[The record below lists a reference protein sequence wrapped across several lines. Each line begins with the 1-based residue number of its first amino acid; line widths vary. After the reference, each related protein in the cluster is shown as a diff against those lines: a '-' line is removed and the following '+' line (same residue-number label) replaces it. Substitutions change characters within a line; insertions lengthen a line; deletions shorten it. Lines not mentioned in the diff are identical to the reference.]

1 MTRIESAEKI
11 TNAMRILEK
20 EKGNNAFTAK
30 EYKQFGKNIPSL
42 QTLRDKRLI
51 KVNSSETFTKNI
63 PNSSSEYYVYNNK
76 NQIVMKFMDYKFL
89 PKPAQEA
96 LIKANDGKAF
106 EIKCPDEITITCK
119 RYYYIADYNEMAD
132 FVRGEREYFLEK
144 KEEKE
149 QELIEINNKIEK
161 LEEIFK

>member
-20 EKGNNAFTAK
+20 EKGNEVFTAR
-30 EYKQFGKNIPSL
+30 EYKQFGKNMPSL
-42 QTLRDKRLI
+42 QTLKDKYLI
-51 KVNSSETFTKNI
+51 KVNNSETFTKTI
-63 PNSSSEYYVYNNK
+63 PNSSSECYVYNNK
-76 NQIVMKFMDYKFL
+76 NQVVMKWNEYKNL
-89 PKPAQEA
+89 SKIAQEA
-96 LIKANDGKAF
+96 LIKANDGEAF

-119 RYYYIADYNEMAD
+119 RYYYVADYDEMAD
-132 FVRGEREYFLEK
+132 FAKREREYFLMK

>member
-30 EYKQFGKNIPSL
+30 EYKQFGKNMPSL
-42 QTLRDKRLI
+42 QTLRDKRLV
-51 KVNSSETFTKNI
+51 KMNNFETFTKTI
-63 PNSSSEYYVYNNK
+63 PNSSSECYVYNNK
-76 NQIVMKFMDYKFL
+76 KQVVMKWNEYKNL
-89 PKPAQEA
+89 SKIAQEA
-96 LIKANDGKAF
+96 LIKANDGEAF

-119 RYYYIADYNEMAD
+119 RYYYVADYDEMAD
-132 FVRGEREYFLEK
+132 FAKREREYFLTK

>member
-11 TNAMRILEK
+11 TNAMKVLKKEK
-20 EKGNNAFTAK
+20 ENKIFTAR
-30 EYKQFGKNIPSL
+30 EYKQLGKDMPSL

-63 PNSSSEYYVYNNK
+63 PNSSSECYIYNNK
-76 NQIVMKFMDYKFL
+76 KQIVKKFMNYKNL
-89 PKPAQEA
+89 SIIAQEA
-96 LIKANDGKAF
+96 LIKANDGEAF
-106 EIKCPDEITITCK
+106 EIKCPDEIAITCK
-119 RYYYIADYNEMAD
+119 RYYYVADYDEMAD
-132 FVRGEREYFLEK
+132 FAKREREYFLTK

-149 QELIEINNKIEK
+149 QELIDINNKIEK

>member
-20 EKGNNAFTAK
+20 EKGNKVFTAK
-30 EYKQFGKNIPSL
+30 EYKQFGKDMPSL
-42 QTLRDKRLI
+42 QTLRDKRLV
-51 KVNSSETFTKNI
+51 KMNNSETFTKTI
-63 PNSSSEYYVYNNK
+63 PNSSSECYVYNNK
-76 NQIVMKFMDYKFL
+76 KQVVMKWNEYKSL
-89 PKPAQEA
+89 SKIAQEA
-96 LIKANDGKAF
+96 LIKANDGEAF

-119 RYYYIADYNEMAD
+119 RYYYVADYDEMAV
-132 FVRGEREYFLEK
+132 FARIERKYFLTK

-149 QELIEINNKIEK
+149 QELIDINNKIEK

>member
-20 EKGNNAFTAK
+20 EKGNEVFTAR
-30 EYKQFGKNIPSL
+30 EYKHFGKDMPSL

-51 KVNSSETFTKNI
+51 KVNNSETFTKTI
-63 PNSSSEYYVYNNK
+63 PNSSSECYAYNNK
-76 NQIVMKFMDYKFL
+76 NQVVMKWNEYKNL
-89 PKPAQEA
+89 SKIAQEA

-119 RYYYIADYNEMAD
+119 RYYYVADYDEMAD
-132 FVRGEREYFLEK
+132 FAKREREYFLMK

-149 QELIEINNKIEK
+149 QELIDINNKIEK

>member
-11 TNAMRILEK
+11 TNAMKVLKKEK
-20 EKGNNAFTAK
+20 ENKIFTAR
-30 EYKQFGKNIPSL
+30 EYKQLGKDMPSL

-51 KVNSSETFTKNI
+51 KVNSSETFIKNI
-63 PNSSSEYYVYNNK
+63 PNSSSECYIYNNK
-76 NQIVMKFMDYKFL
+76 KQVVMKWNEYKNL
-89 PKPAQEA
+89 SKIAQDA
-96 LIKANDGKAF
+96 LIKANDGEAF
-106 EIKCPDEITITCK
+106 EIKYPDEITITCK
-119 RYYYIADYNEMAD
+119 RYYYVADYDEMAD
-132 FVRGEREYFLEK
+132 FAKREREYFLMK

>member
-11 TNAMRILEK
+11 TNAMKVLEK
-20 EKGNNAFTAK
+20 EKGNKAFTAR
-30 EYKQFGKNIPSL
+30 EYKQLGKDMPSL

-63 PNSSSEYYVYNNK
+63 PNSSSECYVYNN
-76 NQIVMKFMDYKFL
+76 QHQAVMKWNDYIIL
-89 PKPAQEA
+89 PTTAQEA
-96 LIKANDGKAF
+96 LIKANDGEVF
-106 EIKCPDEITITCK
+106 EIKCPEEVTITCK
-119 RYYYIADYNEMAD
+119 RYYYIADYDEMAD
-132 FVRGEREYFLEK
+132 FAKRERDYFLTK

-149 QELIEINNKIEK
+149 QELIEINNKIKK

>member
-11 TNAMRILEK
+11 TNAMKVLKK
-20 EKGNNAFTAK
+20 EKGNEVFTAR
-30 EYKQFGKNIPSL
+30 EYKQFGKNMPSL
-42 QTLRDKRLI
+42 QTLRDKRLV
-51 KVNSSETFTKNI
+51 KMNNSETFTKTI
-63 PNSSSEYYVYNNK
+63 PNFSSECYVYNNK
-76 NQIVMKFMDYKFL
+76 NQVVMKWNEYKNL
-89 PKPAQEA
+89 SKIAQDA
-96 LIKANDGKAF
+96 LIKANDGEAF

-119 RYYYIADYNEMAD
+119 RYYYVADYDEMAD
-132 FVRGEREYFLEK
+132 FAKREREYFLMK

>member
-20 EKGNNAFTAK
+20 EKGNEVFTAK
-30 EYKQFGKNIPSL
+30 EYKHFGKDMPSL
-42 QTLRDKRLI
+42 QTLRNKRLV
-51 KVNSSETFTKNI
+51 KMNNSETFTKTI
-63 PNSSSEYYVYNNK
+63 PNSSSECYVYNNK
-76 NQIVMKFMDYKFL
+76 NQVVMKWNEYKIL
-89 PKPAQEA
+89 PKIAQEA

-119 RYYYIADYNEMAD
+119 RYYYVADYDEMAD
-132 FVRGEREYFLEK
+132 FAKREKEYFVTK

>member
-11 TNAMRILEK
+11 TNAMKVLEK
-20 EKGNNAFTAK
+20 EKGNKAFTAR
-30 EYKQFGKNIPSL
+30 EYKQLGKDMPSL

-63 PNSSSEYYVYNNK
+63 PNSSSECYVYNN
-76 NQIVMKFMDYKFL
+76 QHQVVMKWNDYIIL
-89 PKPAQEA
+89 PTTAQEA
-96 LIKANDGKAF
+96 LIKANDGEVF
-106 EIKCPDEITITCK
+106 EIKCPEEVTITCK
-119 RYYYIADYNEMAD
+119 RYYYIADYDEMAD
-132 FVRGEREYFLEK
+132 FAKRERDYFLTK

-149 QELIEINNKIEK
+149 QELIEINNKIKK

>member
-30 EYKQFGKNIPSL
+30 EYKQFGKNISSL
-42 QTLRDKRLI
+42 QTLRDKRLV
-51 KVNSSETFTKNI
+51 KMNNSETFTKTI
-63 PNSSSEYYVYNNK
+63 PNSSSECYVYNNK
-76 NQIVMKFMDYKFL
+76 NQVVMKWNEYKNL
-89 PKPAQEA
+89 SKIAQDA
-96 LIKANDGKAF
+96 LIKANDGEAF

-119 RYYYIADYNEMAD
+119 RYYYVADYDEMAD
-132 FVRGEREYFLEK
+132 FARREREYFLTK

>member
-11 TNAMRILEK
+11 TNAMRILKK
-20 EKGNNAFTAK
+20 EKGNEVFTAK
-30 EYKQFGKNIPSL
+30 EYKHFGKDMPSL
-42 QTLRDKRLI
+42 QTLRNKRLV
-51 KVNSSETFTKNI
+51 KMNNSETFTKTI
-63 PNSSSEYYVYNNK
+63 PNSSSECYVYNNK
-76 NQIVMKFMDYKFL
+76 KQAVMKWNEYKNL
-89 PKPAQEA
+89 SKIAQEA
-96 LIKANDGKAF
+96 LIKANDGEAF

-119 RYYYIADYNEMAD
+119 RYYYIADYDEMAD
-132 FVRGEREYFLEK
+132 FAKREREYFLTK

>member
-20 EKGNNAFTAK
+20 EKGKKVFTAK
-30 EYKQFGKNIPSL
+30 EYKQLGKDIPSL

-51 KVNSSETFTKNI
+51 KVNSSETFIKNI
-63 PNSSSEYYVYNNK
+63 PNSSSECYIYNNK
-76 NQIVMKFMDYKFL
+76 KQVVMKLMDYRNLSKI
-89 PKPAQEA
+89 AQEA

-106 EIKCPDEITITCK
+106 DIKCPDEITISCK
-119 RYYYIADYNEMAD
+119 RYYYVADYDEMAD
-132 FVRGEREYFLEK
+132 FAKREREYFLTK

-149 QELIEINNKIEK
+149 QELIDINNKIKK

>member
-20 EKGNNAFTAK
+20 EKGNEVFTAR
-30 EYKQFGKNIPSL
+30 EYKQFGKNMPSL
-42 QTLRDKRLI
+42 QTLRDKRLV
-51 KVNSSETFTKNI
+51 KMNNSETFTKTI
-63 PNSSSEYYVYNNK
+63 PNSSSECYVYNNK
-76 NQIVMKFMDYKFL
+76 KQVVMKWNEYKNL
-89 PKPAQEA
+89 SKIAQDA
-96 LIKANDGKAF
+96 LIKANDGEAF

-119 RYYYIADYNEMAD
+119 RYYYVADYDEMAN
-132 FVRGEREYFLEK
+132 FARIERKYFLTK

>member
-30 EYKQFGKNIPSL
+30 EYKQFGKNMPSL
-42 QTLRDKRLI
+42 QTLRDKYLI
-51 KVNSSETFTKNI
+51 KVNNSETFTKTI
-63 PNSSSEYYVYNNK
+63 PNSSSECYVYNNK
-76 NQIVMKFMDYKFL
+76 KQVVMKWNEYKNL
-89 PKPAQEA
+89 SKIAQDA
-96 LIKANDGKAF
+96 LIKANDGEAF

-119 RYYYIADYNEMAD
+119 RYYYVADYDEMAD
-132 FVRGEREYFLEK
+132 FAKRERKYFLAK

>member
-20 EKGNNAFTAK
+20 EKGNKAFTAR
-30 EYKQFGKNIPSL
+30 EYKHFGKDMPSL
-42 QTLRDKRLI
+42 QTLRDKYLI
-51 KVNSSETFTKNI
+51 KVNNSETFTKTI
-63 PNSSSEYYVYNNK
+63 PNSSSECYVYNNK
-76 NQIVMKFMDYKFL
+76 KQVVMKWNDYKIL
-89 PKPAQEA
+89 PKIAQEA
-96 LIKANDGKAF
+96 LIKANDGEAF
-106 EIKCPDEITITCK
+106 EIKCPDEIAITCK
-119 RYYYIADYNEMAD
+119 RYYYIADYDEMAD
-132 FVRGEREYFLEK
+132 FARREREYFLEK

>member
-1 MTRIESAEKI
+1 MTRIKSAEKI

-20 EKGNNAFTAK
+20 EKGNKVFTAK
-30 EYKQFGKNIPSL
+30 EYKQFGKDISSL
-42 QTLRDKRLI
+42 QTLKDKRLI

-63 PNSSSEYYVYNNK
+63 PNFSSECYIYNNK
-76 NQIVMKFMDYKFL
+76 KQVVMKLMDYKNL
-89 PKPAQEA
+89 SKIAQEA
-96 LIKANDGKAF
+96 LIKANDGEAF

-119 RYYYIADYNEMAD
+119 RYYYVADYDEMAD
-132 FVRGEREYFLEK
+132 FAKREREYFLMK

-149 QELIEINNKIEK
+149 QELIDINNKIEK

>member
-1 MTRIESAEKI
+1 
-11 TNAMRILEK
+11 MRILEK

-30 EYKQFGKNIPSL
+30 EYKQFGKNMPSL
-42 QTLRDKRLI
+42 QTLRDKYLI
-51 KVNSSETFTKNI
+51 KVNNSETFTKTI
-63 PNSSSEYYVYNNK
+63 PNSSSECYVYNNK
-76 NQIVMKFMDYKFL
+76 KQVVMKWNEYKNL
-89 PKPAQEA
+89 SKIAQDA
-96 LIKANDGKAF
+96 LIKANDGEAF

-119 RYYYIADYNEMAD
+119 RYYYVADYDEMAD
-132 FVRGEREYFLEK
+132 FAKRERGYFLTK

>member
-20 EKGNNAFTAK
+20 EKRNEAFTAR
-30 EYKQFGKNIPSL
+30 EYKQLGKDMPSL
-42 QTLRDKRLI
+42 QTLRDKLLI

-63 PNSSSEYYVYNNK
+63 PNSSSECYIYNNK
-76 NQIVMKFMDYKFL
+76 KQVVMKLMDYKNL
-89 PKPAQEA
+89 SKIAQEA
-96 LIKANDGKAF
+96 LIKTNDGEAF
-106 EIKCPDEITITCK
+106 EIKCPDEITISCK
-119 RYYYIADYNEMAD
+119 RYYYVADYDEMAD
-132 FVRGEREYFLEK
+132 FAKRERGYFLTK

-149 QELIEINNKIEK
+149 QELIDINNKIEK

>member
-20 EKGNNAFTAK
+20 EKGNEVFTAK
-30 EYKQFGKNIPSL
+30 EYKQFEKDISSL

-51 KVNSSETFTKNI
+51 KVNNSETFTKTI
-63 PNSSSEYYVYNNK
+63 PNSSSECYVYNNK
-76 NQIVMKFMDYKFL
+76 KQIVMKWNEYKNL
-89 PKPAQEA
+89 SKIAQEA
-96 LIKANDGKAF
+96 LIKANDGEAF
-106 EIKCPDEITITCK
+106 EIKCPEEITITCK
-119 RYYYIADYNEMAD
+119 RYYYVADYDEMAD
-132 FVRGEREYFLEK
+132 FAKREREYFLTK

>member
-20 EKGNNAFTAK
+20 ENGNEVFTAK
-30 EYKQFGKNIPSL
+30 EYKHFGKDMPSL
-42 QTLRDKRLI
+42 QTLRNKRLV
-51 KVNSSETFTKNI
+51 KMNNSETFTKTI
-63 PNSSSEYYVYNNK
+63 PNSSSECYVYNNK
-76 NQIVMKFMDYKFL
+76 NQVVMKWNEYKIL
-89 PKPAQEA
+89 PKIAQEA

-119 RYYYIADYNEMAD
+119 RYYYVADYDEMAD
-132 FVRGEREYFLEK
+132 FAKREREYFLTK

>member
-20 EKGNNAFTAK
+20 EKGNEAFTAR
-30 EYKQFGKNIPSL
+30 EYKHFGKDMPSL
-42 QTLRDKRLI
+42 QTLRDKYLV
-51 KVNSSETFTKNI
+51 KVNNFETFTKTI
-63 PNSSSEYYVYNNK
+63 PNSSSECYVYNNK
-76 NQIVMKFMDYKFL
+76 KQVVMKLMDYKNL
-89 PKPAQEA
+89 SKIAQEA
-96 LIKANDGKAF
+96 LIKANDGEAF

-119 RYYYIADYNEMAD
+119 RYYYVADYDEMAD
-132 FVRGEREYFLEK
+132 FAKRERGYFLTK

-149 QELIEINNKIEK
+149 QELIDINNKIEK

>member
-1 MTRIESAEKI
+1 MTRVESAERI

-30 EYKQFGKNIPSL
+30 EYKQFGKNISSL

-51 KVNSSETFTKNI
+51 KVNGSETFTKNI
-63 PNSSSEYYVYNNK
+63 PNSSSECYVYNNK
-76 NQIVMKFMDYKFL
+76 KQVVMKWNEYKNL
-89 PKPAQEA
+89 SKIAQDA
-96 LIKANDGKAF
+96 LIKANDGEAF

-119 RYYYIADYNEMAD
+119 RYYYIADYDEMAD
-132 FVRGEREYFLEK
+132 FAKREREYFLAK